1 MPEQKIV
8 GNVCSQCGIG
18 KYVLSPKSGKTFCSE
33 KCWLKGGQAHIV
45 PPPPVKSSEVSSGV
59 SKEVW
64 EQKDRLYAAQTA
76 LNCVAQIYQGHGDKI
91 TDTTIETRFKKFYSL
106 LREAK
111 MGLMSSPAKENP
123 PQIPLEDIP
132 F

>member
-1 MPEQKIV
+1 M
-8 GNVCSQCGIG
+8 QCPLHGVEMSAKQG
-18 KYVLSPKSGKTFCSE
+18 KYGEFWSHKLENQTWCNGKI
-33 KCWLKGGQAHIV
+33 KGQTSIV
-45 PPPPVKSSEVSSGV
+45 PPPPVKSSEVSSEV

-123 PQIPLEDIP
+123 PEIPLEDIP

>member
-1 MPEQKIV
+1 M
-8 GNVCSQCGIG
+8 QCPIHGSEMYEKEG
-18 KYVLSPKSGKTFCSE
+18 KYGKFWSHKTDNGDYCNG
-33 KCWLKGGQAHIV
+33 KIKGQTSIV
-45 PPPPVKSSEVSSGV
+45 PPPPTNNSQSSTV

-64 EQKDRLYAAQTA
+64 EQKDRLYAAQTS

-91 TDTTIETRFKKFYSL
+91 TDEMVEKRFKKFYSI

-111 MGLMSSPAKENP
+111 MGIMSRPVKENP
-123 PQIPLEDIP
+123 PEIPLEEIP